1 MDLPVGFLGTLL
13 YMSGYPRIA
22 GHLKNISNMKDTQK
36 ANGKELGEIKAVL
49 RAGKN
54 YKTFT
59 NTLKEDQFSSVTQ
72 SCPPLCDTMDCSMPG
87 IPVHH

>member
-1 MDLPVGFLGTLL
+1 
-13 YMSGYPRIA
+13 MSGYPRIA

-87 IPVHH
+87 LPVHH

>member
-1 MDLPVGFLGTLL
+1 
-13 YMSGYPRIA
+13 
-22 GHLKNISNMKDTQK
+22 MKDTQK

-59 NTLKEDQFSSVTQ
+59 NTLREDQFSSVTQ
-72 SCPPLCDTMDCSMPG
+72 LCPPLCDPMDCSMPG
-87 IPVHH
+87 LPVHHQLPESTQTHVH